1 MGAWEPF
8 SISTSEAE
16 ERNWGGLREW
26 PKSVVRWLFG
36 WGDDERELP
45 LSTGSS
51 ARFQNICI
59 SREAG
64 AGGGAIARLLG
75 QRLGWKVFDHE
86 LLEAIAHRM
95 ELPIDDVRTF
105 DELAPSVIQDWL
117 LPLREEHYAPQEA
130 YLDHLAKLI
139 EAIGR
144 AGQSVLV
151 GRGAGFLLPRET
163 TLSVRIIAPLRAR
176 SLRLAERMGVSVRTA
191 RRAAKDLDARRATFD
206 RTMHRMSSSDP
217 HNYDIVLDSHSLGL
231 EIAAEVVFRAV
242 DAGRPASPKAVSPL
256 GPASW
261 TISGPGASSQPPAS
275 LPISPRPQPSP
286 APTPPPITGA
296 PGPTLAPD
304 AFERPV

>member
-16 ERNWGGLREW
+16 DRSWGGLREW

-45 LSTGSS
+45 LSAGSP

-64 AGGGAIARLLG
+64 AGGGAIARMVG

-86 LLEAIAHRM
+86 LIEAIAHRM
-95 ELPIDDVRTF
+95 QVSLDEVRTF

-191 RRAAKDLDARRATFD
+191 RRAAKDLDARRVQFE
-206 RTMHRMSSSDP
+206 RTMYRVRTGDP
-217 HNYDIVLDSHSLGL
+217 HNYDIVLDSNSLGL
-231 EIAAEVVFRAV
+231 EIAAEVIFRAV
-242 DAGRPASPKAVSPL
+242 DAGRPVSAKSVSPL

-261 TISGPGASSQPPAS
+261 AVSGPSVTSQTPAA
-275 LPISPRPQPSP
+275 PQPRP
-286 APTPPPITGA
+286 AAMPTPPPIPGE
-296 PGPTLAPD
+296 PGPSPTTD

>member
-8 SISTSEAE
+8 SITTSEADSE
-16 ERNWGGLREW
+16 DRNWGGLREW
-26 PKSVVRWLFG
+26 PKSVARWLFG
-36 WGDDERELP
+36 WGDDDREP
-45 LSTGSS
+45 LTSSGSS

-64 AGGGAIARLLG
+64 AGGGAIARMLG

-151 GRGAGFLLPRET
+151 GRGAGFLLPREE

-176 SLRLAERMGVSVRTA
+176 SLRLGERMGVSVRTA
-191 RRAAKDLDARRATFD
+191 RRAAKDLDARRAAFD

-217 HNYDIVLDSHSLGL
+217 HNYDMVLDSHSLGL

-242 DAGRPASPKAVSPL
+242 AAGRPASPKSAD
-256 GPASW
+256 PASW
-261 TISGPGASSQPPAS
+261 SLGGASAPSVAPAPPRPSPDPAS
-275 LPISPRPQPSP
+275 SPISDAPSP
-286 APTPPPITGA
+286 
-296 PGPTLAPD
+296 PTLAPD